1 MNHEHFREQMALAL
15 YDELGPDESMALDQH
30 LEHCDECRRFQSE
43 LARGMGRV
51 RSMAE
56 ARVEAELPADWIQR
70 LAEATCDEVPRRARV
85 SPWVA
90 AVTSFAAGILVAAL
104 VAHRVESPSPG
115 LPSPESTRPT
125 ITADEANYA
134 RYLRATPPPPATGG
148 GQLARLSSYVKR

>member
-1 MNHEHFREQMALAL
+1 MNHDPFREQMALSL
-15 YDELGPDESMALDQH
+15 YDELGRDESIALERH
-30 LEHCDECRRFQSE
+30 LEQCDECRRFQAE

-51 RSMAE
+51 RSLAN
-56 ARVEAELPADWIQR
+56 ARADAELPADWIER
-70 LAEATCDEVPRRARV
+70 LAAAMRDEGPRRTRM

-104 VAHRVESPSPG
+104 VAHRADSPAS
-115 LPSPESTRPT
+115 ESTRQS